1 MTPSAS
7 RGSRRQDL
15 MRATFAFLIAMF
27 VLGGHAKRLSA
38 QIAPGADAIVA
49 RVQEAFYAPGT
60 DLKARVVMTLVSAAG
75 QTRLRE
81 LTMLRRDEKGG
92 EQRYFIYFHQPA
104 DVRGMTFLVLKYPK
118 RDDDR
123 WLFMPALNLVRRI
136 AARDSAQS
144 FVGSDFTYEHVS
156 GRDPESDSH
165 TLRGEEKRR
174 GKDCYVIE
182 SQARAPAEY
191 TRKVAWIDKA
201 IWLPVEEEYY
211 DVRGE
216 LFKVFTADEVRDVGG
231 HPTLVKRT
239 MKNVKTGH
247 RTEVVFTGV
256 AYDVGIE
263 PDVFSERYLREPP
276 RRWVQ

>member
-1 MTPSAS
+1 
-7 RGSRRQDL
+7 
-15 MRATFAFLIAMF
+15 MRASVAFLIAL
-27 VLGGHAKRLSA
+27 VALVGRAERLPAQGGLG
-38 QIAPGADAIVA
+38 PDAIVT
-49 RVQEAFYAPGT
+49 RVQEAFYYPGA
-60 DLKARVVMTLVSAAG
+60 DFKARVVMTLVSAAG

-81 LTMLRRDEKGG
+81 LTMLRRNDKGG
-92 EQRYFIYFHQPA
+92 DQQYFIYFHQPA
-104 DVRGMTFLVLKYPK
+104 DVRGMTFLVLKYPR

-123 WLFMPALNLVRRI
+123 WLFVPAINLVRRL

-165 TLRGEEKRR
+165 ALRGEEKRR
-174 GKDCYVIE
+174 GKDCYVVE

-201 IWLPVEEEYY
+201 TWLPVEEEYY

-216 LFKVFTADEVRDVGG
+216 LFKVFTADEMRDVSG

-239 MKNVKTGH
+239 MKNVKSGH
-247 RTEVVFTGV
+247 RTEVVFTDV

-263 PDVFSERYLREPP
+263 PDIFSERFLREPP
-276 RRWVQ
+276 RRWIQ